1 MDFRDHKLYVDW
13 MDIDALCLDIAH
25 DAKHLGITKVV
36 GISRGGL
43 IPGVIV
49 SHILNVPFEP
59 VSWQTRDGY
68 SQDAEKVAE
77 NNHGTTLFIDDI
89 CDSGL
94 TMDDVAELAPLAKRA
109 VLLNKRND
117 KGIDIVGQALYN
129 VDEWVVFPWEAEE

>member
-94 TMDDVAELAPLAKRA
+94 TMDDVSELAPLAKRA

-129 VDEWVVFPWEAEE
+129 VDEWVIFPWESEE

>member
-129 VDEWVVFPWEAEE
+129 VDEWVVFPWEVE

>member
-77 NNHGTTLFIDDI
+77 NNYGTTLFIDDI

-129 VDEWVVFPWEAEE
+129 MDEWVVFPWEAE

>member
-1 MDFRDHKLYVDW
+1 MDFRDRKLYVDW

-94 TMDDVAELAPLAKRA
+94 TMEDVAELAPLAKRA

-117 KGIDIVGQALYN
+117 MGIDIIGQALYN
-129 VDEWVVFPWEAEE
+129 VDEWVVFPWEAE

>member
-59 VSWQTRDGY
+59 VAWQTRDGY

-129 VDEWVVFPWEAEE
+129 VDEWVIFPWESEE

>member
-25 DAKHLGITKVV
+25 DTKHLGITKVV

-59 VSWQTRDGY
+59 VAWQTRDGY

-89 CDSGL
+89 CD
-94 TMDDVAELAPLAKRA
+94 
-109 VLLNKRND
+109 
-117 KGIDIVGQALYN
+117 
-129 VDEWVVFPWEAEE
+129 

>member
-129 VDEWVVFPWEAEE
+129 VDEWVIFPWEAE

>member
-129 VDEWVVFPWEAEE
+129 MDEWVVFPWEAE

>member
-129 VDEWVVFPWEAEE
+129 VDEWVIFPWESEK

>member
-59 VSWQTRDGY
+59 VAWQTRDGY

-129 VDEWVVFPWEAEE
+129 VDEWVVFPWEVE

>member
-129 VDEWVVFPWEAEE
+129 VDEWVIFPWEAEK